1 MQFCHCDHV
10 ALMPTEPPTTTSILR
25 PDRTVNCG
33 LHFPH
38 RLVSRQTTRL
48 RKYCAPKA
56 TRDAIFR
63 QTIKSL
69 HRIYEKASTFI
80 AGKKG
85 FTKQYTIAL
94 LHHLQNRA
102 NFHLF
107 SLSEGELWVFCWF
120 SKAKKSTFAEIAQ
133 WESQQTHILIPSLAI
148 LVIRKEAHVQNFPA
162 SENKTSLKE
171 FMAIIKI

>member
-1 MQFCHCDHV
+1 
-10 ALMPTEPPTTTSILR
+10 L
-25 PDRTVNCG
+25 
-33 LHFPH
+33 
-38 RLVSRQTTRL
+38 
-48 RKYCAPKA
+48 APKA

-94 LHHLQNRA
+94 LHH
-102 NFHLF
+102 
-107 SLSEGELWVFCWF
+107 
-120 SKAKKSTFAEIAQ
+120 
-133 WESQQTHILIPSLAI
+133 ILIPSLAI

-162 SENKTSLKE
+162 YEISISINIRIQKSYEHKQAWSNL
-171 FMAIIKI
+171 

>member
-94 LHHLQNRA
+94 LHH
-102 NFHLF
+102 
-107 SLSEGELWVFCWF
+107 
-120 SKAKKSTFAEIAQ
+120 
-133 WESQQTHILIPSLAI
+133 ILIPSLAI